1 MAKQLSSL
9 RSLGLE
15 PYSGTL
21 TPEDAAAAIQAARL
35 NALDLLASAKLLHDQ
50 GRFPHSTALCVLALE
65 EAGKV
70 QIVMSILTGL
80 AGPGQSCESL
90 WRTYRSHTAKTELF
104 NFAIEMRAGVHFP
117 DIGKEI
123 LSEVGTAGPTPEDLD
138 AAKQLGLYSDCFK
151 APEGVAVYLPR
162 NLDCRERSET
172 LIGEADVVIQY
183 LRDYLP
189 AELEVWARHTASA
202 RAKGVSF
209 REVLIP
215 LYQELVE
222 KGFITDEQWAPI
234 LNYLEN
240 AEQDGT
246 ENAMPVV

>member
-70 QIVMSILTGL
+70 QIVLSILTGL
-80 AGPGQSCESL
+80 GGPGQPCESL
-90 WRTYRSHTAKTELF
+90 WRAYRRHTAKTELF

-117 DIGKEI
+117 DIGDDT
-123 LSEVGTAGPTPEDLD
+123 LSAVGTAGPTPEDLD

-151 APEGVAVYLPR
+151 APDGVAVHLPR
-162 NLDCRERSET
+162 NLDCRERSEA
-172 LIGEADVVIQY
+172 LLGEASVVIQY
-183 LRDYLP
+183 LRDYPL
-189 AELEVWARHTASA
+189 AELEVWARHAAAA

-209 REVLIP
+209 REVLKP

-222 KGFITDEQWAPI
+222 KGFITAEQWAPI
-234 LNYLEN
+234 WNYLED
-240 AEQDGT
+240 AEQNAA
-246 ENAMPVV
+246 ENPMLVV